1 MVSRDE
7 GVCDGRQQLITEKR
21 LEVKKMMRDTTR
33 DRNNLISAWTL
44 LMATSNP
51 NALDVLQRLIP
62 VVQSLLSHV
71 DELQI
76 EIKDLKQKLEAK

>member
-1 MVSRDE
+1 
-7 GVCDGRQQLITEKR
+7 
-21 LEVKKMMRDTTR
+21 MRDTTR

-51 NALDVLQRLIP
+51 NALDVLQKLIP

-76 EIKDLKQKLEAK
+76 EIKDLKQKLEEGQQAAARIQKLIDSAIGEAK